1 MIGEIFLQLF
11 IGQSKPNE
19 TSMIGFSAKNDIF
32 GGRILGR
39 FFRKRNFI
47 IKNDV
52 FGKVNIPLCSAD
64 HQLFNDTMIVK
75 IGFN

>member
-32 GGRILGR
+32 GGRILGS
-39 FFRKRNFI
+39 FFRK
-47 IKNDV
+47 
-52 FGKVNIPLCSAD
+52 
-64 HQLFNDTMIVK
+64 T
-75 IGFN
+75 